1 MKPIDYVNTLP
12 DLCPHEQ
19 VELIDKFSLYRCSF
33 LISDI
38 TNKFARFVEP
48 CAEDDWVRCPFRK
61 VDYCPFEGEVI
72 KENE

>member
-12 DLCPHEQ
+12 SLCSHEQ

-38 TNKFARFVEP
+38 ANKFARFDEP
-48 CAEDDWVRCPFRK
+48 CSREDWIKCPFKRIRS
-61 VDYCPFEGEVI
+61 VND
-72 KENE
+72 NRDN